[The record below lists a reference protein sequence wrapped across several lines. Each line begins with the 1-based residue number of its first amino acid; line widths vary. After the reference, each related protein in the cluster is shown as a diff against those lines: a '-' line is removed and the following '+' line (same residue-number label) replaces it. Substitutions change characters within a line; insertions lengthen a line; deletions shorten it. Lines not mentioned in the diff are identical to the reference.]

1 MNYDKDE
8 IKNSLTIEEVFSLV
22 AEYGGEPEMRGDS
35 IFVSKTI
42 CHNPLGEGSHKLY
55 YYDNTKL
62 FKCYT
67 DCGSS
72 FDIFELIT
80 KIKNNNNEVKLYQ
93 GREGLIVRAWELYDA
108 VDYIARYFN
117 REQKN
122 EDFSNFQEN
131 LNDWKIFEKYEQIDI
146 KNDNKKRVELKKYS
160 DKFLKNLPQPRI
172 LNWEKE
178 GITPEVIRQHNIA
191 FNPVTNGI
199 IIPHY
204 DINNN
209 LIGIR
214 ERTLIKEN
222 EKYGKYRP
230 SILNGEMF
238 NHPLGFNL
246 YNLNNSKDNIKQLEK
261 VFVFE
266 GEKSPL
272 LYASYFGSDNDIS
285 VATCGFNLLSY
296 QVELLINCGAKEII
310 IAFDKQFKEKG
321 DKEWNQLI
329 KKLYDI
335 HSKYGAYVQI
345 SYLFD
350 KENLLDYKMSPID
363 AGPDVFMKL
372 FKERVII

>member
-35 IFVSKTI
+35 VFVSKTI

-67 DCGSS
+67 DCGTS

-93 GREGLIVRAWELYDA
+93 GREGLIARAWELYDA

-117 REQKN
+117 KEQKN

-131 LNDWKIFEKYEQIDI
+131 LNDWKIFEKYEQVDI

-191 FNPVTNGI
+191 FNPITNGI

-272 LYASYFGSDNDIS
+272 LYASYFGSNNDIS

-321 DKEWNQLI
+321 DKEWNKLI

-350 KENLLDYKMSPID
+350 KENLLDYKDSPID
-363 AGPDVFMKL
+363 KGPDVFMKL
-372 FKERVII
+372 FKERIMI

>member
-35 IFVSKTI
+35 VFVSKTI

-67 DCGSS
+67 DCGTS

-93 GREGLIVRAWELYDA
+93 GREGLVARVWELYDA

-117 REQKN
+117 KEQKN

-191 FNPVTNGI
+191 FNPITNGI

-246 YNLNNSKDNIKQLEK
+246 YNLNNSKDNIKQLGK

-310 IAFDKQFKEKG
+310 VAFDKQFKEKG
-321 DKEWNQLI
+321 DKEWNKLI

-372 FKERVII
+372 FKERIMI